1 MSIGIVIPCIFVDK
15 LTKRCVLECRK
26 KYPQAEIIV
35 VVDYTNEGSREIS
48 DDAMVLVSGKSTISA
63 KRNMGVKQSSSR
75 YIAFIDSDAYP
86 ADSWLEPAQKILAK
100 NSDIA
105 TVGGPNIPPP
115 EEPDTERYVGLALK
129 SFFVSGS
136 FNFRKFISP
145 ARYCDNLPS
154 CNLIV
159 RREEYLNMGGM
170 DEKLYSSEDNDF
182 CYQLRKSGKK
192 IYFSPDVVVY
202 HKNRS
207 IKQFI
212 NQRLVYGAT
221 VWELLFLSKSIL
233 DCYMLAP
240 FILVLFI
247 ASGPISFFF
256 TPWLHV
262 YLSVLAFY
270 FLVLWLEAMR
280 LSPSIADTWG
290 TFWALLV
297 GNLIPGVGTLGRL
310 VGVMPDL
317 SKIYKNYE

>member
-1 MSIGIVIPCIFVDK
+1 
-15 LTKRCVLECRK
+15 
-26 KYPQAEIIV
+26 
-35 VVDYTNEGSREIS
+35 
-48 DDAMVLVSGKSTISA
+48 
-63 KRNMGVKQSSSR
+63 
-75 YIAFIDSDAYP
+75 
-86 ADSWLEPAQKILAK
+86 
-100 NSDIA
+100 

-256 TPWLHV
+256 TPWLYV

-270 FLVLWLEAMR
+270 FLVLWLE
-280 LSPSIADTWG
+280 
-290 TFWALLV
+290 
-297 GNLIPGVGTLGRL
+297 
-310 VGVMPDL
+310 
-317 SKIYKNYE
+317 